1 MISVVTCV
9 FITYQSLPFTF
20 TCTQYSPL
28 LLAARKGH
36 AKCVEILMGKKANIT
51 VTSDQGYN
59 CLMEAIQG
67 GHK

>member
-1 MISVVTCV
+1 MMVVTCV
-9 FITYQSLPFTF
+9 FITYKFLASFHFTY
-20 TCTQYSPL
+20 TQYSPL